1 MIKKM
6 IIALVLMIFVVSEP
20 IKAAEI
26 TDNDIYLIASVTTSE
41 SGNQCILGQRYV
53 IDTILNRADESGLS
67 ISGVVNSPNQYSKG
81 RPKPS
86 KEMIELVKQEIECRT
101 NDKVFY
107 FRTKRYHSFGYPL
120 IKIQDHYFSSKEK
133 PEEEQ

>member
-133 PEEEQ
+133 PEEEK

>member
-1 MIKKM
+1 MLKKL
-6 IIALVLMIFVVSEP
+6 IIVLVMTMFVVQEP
-20 IKAAEI
+20 IKAAEL

-67 ISGVVNSPNQYSKG
+67 ISSVVNSPNQYSKG

-86 KEMIELVKQEIECRT
+86 KEMLDLVKEEIECRT

-133 PEEEQ
+133 PEEE